1 MATNPRFREFVERA
15 QTGGVSEQ
23 SVVGILTACAWPEK
37 EVYEALTHH
46 YEQVVGVEIPRR
58 RNAGTA
64 AKDAFLYLLSFSTLA
79 TWTIAMVSP
88 ALTLIDILRNSV
100 SSPSR
105 N

>member
-1 MATNPRFREFVERA
+1 MATNPRFREFVERG
-15 QTGGVSEQ
+15 QMGGVSEQ
-23 SVVGILTACAWPEK
+23 SVVEILTACAWPEK

-46 YEQVVGVEIPRR
+46 YEQAVGVEIPRR
-58 RNAGTA
+58 RSAGTA
-64 AKDAFLYLLSFSTLA
+64 DAFLYSLSFSRLA
-79 TWTIAMVSP
+79 TWTIAMFSP